1 MTLPRPAHLS
11 TLALLTASLVSLA
24 HGIAQA
30 APGLPKAAAAS
41 SSSVI
46 SLGSAPQWHELTTAQ
61 KKVLM
66 PLAQH
71 WVAMDDASRAKWANV
86 ADRFD
91 KLNPAEKQRVQDRM
105 TQWAR
110 LPAQERGEAR
120 LRFQQTRQLSAD
132 QRQQKWAA
140 YQALPPEA
148 RQDLA
153 QQAKRAAKPVY
164 LADGM
169 PGPREAKQAYTSKRT
184 VSSSDASAK
193 KSNVA
198 PSAATT
204 AAPAQTIVRPT
215 MVKAGAGA
223 TTSLVSQR
231 PSPPPHQQTG
241 MPKIA
246 AGKGYVDPV
255 TLLPKKGAQSAAMA
269 SLPTSATGEQ
279 HPSR

>member
-1 MTLPRPAHLS
+1 MTPPRPAHLS
-11 TLALLTASLVSLA
+11 VLALLMASLVSLG
-24 HGIAQA
+24 HGAAQA
-30 APGLPKAAAAS
+30 AAGLPKAAAAS
-41 SSSVI
+41 SSNVI
-46 SLGSAPQWHELTTAQ
+46 SLGSAPEWHELAVGQ

-66 PLAQH
+66 PLSQH
-71 WVAMDDASRAKWANV
+71 WVEMDDASRAKWVNV

-91 KLNPAEKQRVQDRM
+91 KLSPAEKQRVQDRM
-105 TQWAR
+105 TQWAK

-140 YQALPPEA
+140 YQALSPED
-148 RQDLA
+148 REDLTR
-153 QQAKRAAKPVY
+153 QAKRAAKPVY
-164 LADGM
+164 LSDSTT
-169 PGPREAKQAYTSKRT
+169 GPREAKQAYSSKRRAA
-184 VSSSDASAK
+184 SSDASSK

-204 AAPAQTIVRPT
+204 AAPAQTLVRPT
-215 MVKAGAGA
+215 MVKAGTGA

-231 PSPPPHQQTG
+231 PTPPQHQQTG
-241 MPKIA
+241 LPKIA

-269 SLPTSATGEQ
+269 SLPNTPTATATGD
-279 HPSR
+279 H